1 MSKKRKLTA
10 LLCAL
15 SVAACVPAFAEER
28 GNPVAGEEFTAE
40 NYVQDAYDAAN
51 QGVEVVFPYQTNNI
65 YQIYLQEG
73 YITDIRL
80 ATMPFASASP
90 ISTPMGRDMSASD
103 KSPAMVVSDEE
114 RISTMPFESATE
126 SACFTSAY
134 RWRSSI
140 NLCSKIME

>member
-1 MSKKRKLTA
+1 M
-10 LLCAL
+10 
-15 SVAACVPAFAEER
+15 AFAGLVTLGTKDLCSVFLSGLSEKDR
-28 GNPVAGEEFTAE
+28 SAGMR
-40 NYVQDAYDAAN
+40 N
-51 QGVEVVFPYQTNNI
+51 
-65 YQIYLQEG
+65 
-73 YITDIRL
+73 ITDIRL